1 MTTTSPTKPGGAR
14 VAVQRFG
21 TFLSGMIMPNI
32 AAFIAWGFI
41 TMLFIPAGFF
51 GADSPFD
58 WHWAPVAEILGG
70 GGDAAIINWPGAM
83 TALSEGDAGNYA
95 AYVGLVGPM
104 ITYLL
109 PLLIANTAGRMV
121 YAERGGVVA
130 TIATMG
136 VIVGT
141 NIPMFLG
148 AMIMGPIAAWITKQ
162 MDRLWD
168 GKIRPGFEMLVNN
181 FSAGILGMVL
191 AIVGFFAFGPLMLG
205 ISAVLGGAVGW
216 LVSMQLLPL
225 VSIIVE
231 PAKVLFLNNAIN
243 HGVFTPLGIEQAAE
257 TGKSILFLI
266 EANPGPGLGLLMAF
280 TFFGVGAAKASA
292 PGAAIIQF
300 FGGIHEIYFPYALS
314 KPITILALIAGGAAG
329 VTTNMILGGGLGFPA
344 APGSIIAVTAAA
356 IGPGVTNLLVV
367 YLSVLIAAT
376 VTFLLAAV
384 ILRASRRRDLEAE
397 ADTFGAA
404 IAQTE
409 ANKGRSSSTLSGLA
423 ASAAA
428 GTAVATRPISSIVF
442 ACDAGM
448 GSSAMGASVL
458 RNKIKKAGIDGI
470 TVTNAAIAN
479 LDGTAD
485 LVITQQQLT
494 DRARS
499 KSPASMHVSVDEF
512 MNSPKYDEVVELVRE
527 QAQGASATEA
537 PSAVA
542 SDAGAPAAGAGAP
555 ASAVLTLDR
564 IRIHAGSATRDEA
577 LKEAADALVAAG
589 AVTPDYLRAMHDRE
603 ASVSTFMGNGLAIP
617 HGTNDAKDAVLGSA
631 LSVVRY
637 DGGVD
642 WDGDT
647 ATFVIGIAGKDG
659 DHLQILSQIAE
670 LFSDEDDVARL
681 NAAATPEELY
691 ELLGA
696 VNRA

>member
-1 MTTTSPTKPGGAR
+1 MTTTSAPGAGLGRAR
-14 VAVQRFG
+14 VHVQRFG

-41 TMLFIPAGFF
+41 TMLFISAG
-51 GADSPFD
+51 
-58 WHWAPVAEILGG
+58 WLGG
-70 GGDAAIINWPGAM
+70 WHPVSDLLGGFGDAGQINWPGAM
-83 TALSEGDAGNYA
+83 TALAQAEDGTTFQQ
-95 AYVGLVGPM
+95 YVGLVGPM

-121 YAERGGVVA
+121 YGERGGVVA

-141 NIPMFLG
+141 SIPMFLG
-148 AMIMGPIAAWITKQ
+148 AMIMGPFAAYVTKW
-162 MDRLWD
+162 MDRIWE
-168 GKIRPGFEMLVNN
+168 GRIKPGFEMLVNN
-181 FSAGILGMVL
+181 FSAGILGMLL
-191 AIVGFFAFGPLMLG
+191 AILGFFVFGPLIIGL
-205 ISAVLGGAVGW
+205 SAILGGAVGW
-216 LVSMQLLPL
+216 LVSLQLLPIAS
-225 VSIIVE
+225 VIVE

-243 HGVFTPLGIEQAAE
+243 HGVFTPLGIEQVTEA
-257 TGKSILFLI
+257 GKSILFLI
-266 EANPGPGLGLLMAF
+266 EANPGPGVGLLLAF
-280 TFFGVGAAKASA
+280 TFFGVGQARSSA

-300 FGGIHEIYFPYALS
+300 LGGIHEIYFPYALS
-314 KPITILALIAGGAAG
+314 KPATILALIAGGATG
-329 VTTNMILGGGLGFPA
+329 VATNMIFGGGLAFPA

-356 IGPGVTNLLVV
+356 SSPAAGGIGNLLIV
-367 YLSVLIAAT
+367 YLSVVLAAT
-376 VTFLLAAV
+376 VTFLITAV
-384 ILRASRRRDLEAE
+384 ILRASRKRDLAAEAAG

-404 IAQTE
+404 ISQTQ
-409 ANKGRSSSTLSGLA
+409 ANKGKESSVLGSLGGATAGA
-423 ASAAA
+423 AT
-428 GTAVATRPISSIVF
+428 TAVATAPIRSIVF

-458 RNKIKKAGIDGI
+458 RNKIKSAGIDGI

-479 LDGTAD
+479 LDGSAD

-494 DRARS
+494 DRARA
-499 KSPASMHVSVDEF
+499 KSPGSMHLSVDNF
-512 MNSPKYDEVVELVRE
+512 MNSPKYDEVVQLVSA
-527 QAQGASATEA
+527 QAQAPAGAA
-537 PSAVA
+537 
-542 SDAGAPAAGAGAP
+542 DAGA
-555 ASAVLTLDR
+555 ASAAATGSAGVLTLDR
-564 IRIHAGSATRDEA
+564 VRIHSGSATRDEA

-589 AVTPDYLRAMHDRE
+589 AVTPAYLQAMHDRE
-603 ASVSTFMGNGLAIP
+603 QSVSTFMGNGLAIP

-642 WDGDT
+642 WDGDR

-691 ELLGA
+691 ELLSA

>member
-1 MTTTSPTKPGGAR
+1 MTTTSPAATKAGGLR
-14 VAVQRFG
+14 TGVQRFG

-41 TMLFIPAGFF
+41 TMLFIPKGFF
-51 GADSPFD
+51 GSESPFG
-58 WHWAPVAEILGG
+58 WHWAGVAETIGG
-70 GGDAAIINWPGAM
+70 GGDSAVVGWQGAM
-83 TALSEGDAGNYA
+83 TAVAEGADGNIF

-104 ITYLL
+104 VTYLL

-121 YAERGGVVA
+121 YGERGGVVA

-148 AMIMGPIAAWITKQ
+148 AMIMGPLAAYVTKQ

-181 FSAGILGMVL
+181 FSAGILGMLL
-191 AIVGFFAFGPLMLG
+191 AIFGFFAFGPVMLG
-205 ISAVLGGAVGW
+205 ISAVLGGAVDW
-216 LVSMQLLPL
+216 LVALNLLPL

-266 EANPGPGLGLLMAF
+266 EANPGPGLGLLLAF
-280 TFFGVGAAKASA
+280 SFFGVGAAKASA

-314 KPITILALIAGGAAG
+314 KPTTILALIAGGAAG
-329 VTTNMILGGGLGFPA
+329 VTTNMVLGGGLVFPA

-356 IGPGVTNLLVV
+356 VGPGVGNLLVV
-367 YLSVLIAAT
+367 YLSVVIAAV
-376 VTFLLAAV
+376 VTFLVAGV
-384 ILRASRRRDLEAE
+384 ILRASRKRDLEAE
-397 ADTFGAA
+397 GDSFGDA

-409 ANKGRSSSTLSGLA
+409 ANKGKS
-423 ASAAA
+423 SAAMDALRASSGA
-428 GTAVATRPISSIVF
+428 GAAGAAAAPGAGVATDRRIENIVF

-458 RNKIKKAGIDGI
+458 RNKFKKAGVEGV
-470 TVTNAAIAN
+470 TVTNQAIAN

-494 DRARS
+494 DRA
-499 KSPASMHVSVDEF
+499 KAQSPNSVHVSVDNF
-512 MNSPKYDEVVELVRE
+512 MNSPKYEEVVEMVRE
-527 QAQGASATEA
+527 QRGT
-537 PSAVA
+537 
-542 SDAGAPAAGAGAP
+542 DA
-555 ASAVLTLDR
+555 
-564 IRIHAGSATRDEA
+564 
-577 LKEAADALVAAG
+577 
-589 AVTPDYLRAMHDRE
+589 
-603 ASVSTFMGNGLAIP
+603 
-617 HGTNDAKDAVLGSA
+617 
-631 LSVVRY
+631 
-637 DGGVD
+637 
-642 WDGDT
+642 
-647 ATFVIGIAGKDG
+647 
-659 DHLQILSQIAE
+659 
-670 LFSDEDDVARL
+670 
-681 NAAATPEELY
+681 
-691 ELLGA
+691 
-696 VNRA
+696 

>member
-1 MTTTSPTKPGGAR
+1 MTTTSPAATKAGGLR
-14 VAVQRFG
+14 TGVQRFG

-51 GADSPFD
+51 GVDSPFG
-58 WHWAPVAEILGG
+58 WHWYPVAELIGG
-70 GGDAAIINWPGAM
+70 GGDSAVINWQGAM
-83 TALSEGDAGNYA
+83 TAVSEGADGNFFG
-95 AYVGLVGPM
+95 YVGLVGPM
-104 ITYLL
+104 VTYLL

-121 YAERGGVVA
+121 YGERGGVVA

-148 AMIMGPIAAWITKQ
+148 AMIMGPLAAWITKQ

-181 FSAGILGMVL
+181 FSAGILGMLL
-191 AIVGFFAFGPLMLG
+191 AIFGFFAFGPVMLG
-205 ISAVLGGAVGW
+205 ISAVLGGAVDW
-216 LVSMQLLPL
+216 LVALNLLPL

-266 EANPGPGLGLLMAF
+266 EANPGPGLGLLLAF

-314 KPITILALIAGGAAG
+314 KPTTILALIAGGAAG
-329 VTTNMILGGGLGFPA
+329 VTTNMVLGGGLAFPA

-356 IGPGVTNLLVV
+356 VGPGIGNLLVV
-367 YLSVLIAAT
+367 YLSVVIAAV
-376 VTFLLAAV
+376 VTFLITGV
-384 ILRASRRRDLEAE
+384 ILRASRKRDLEAE
-397 ADTFGAA
+397 GDSFGDA

-409 ANKGRSSSTLSGLA
+409 ANKGKSSAAMDALRASSGAGA
-423 ASAAA
+423 AGAAA
-428 GTAVATRPISSIVF
+428 GAGASVTTDRRIENIVF

-458 RNKIKKAGIDGI
+458 RNKFKKAGVEGI
-470 TVTNAAIAN
+470 TVTNQAIAN

-494 DRARS
+494 DRAQAQ
-499 KSPASMHVSVDEF
+499 SPNSIHVSVDNF
-512 MNSPKYDEVVELVRE
+512 MNSPKYEEVVDMVRE
-527 QAQGASATEA
+527 QRD
-537 PSAVA
+537 
-542 SDAGAPAAGAGAP
+542 SDA
-555 ASAVLTLDR
+555 
-564 IRIHAGSATRDEA
+564 
-577 LKEAADALVAAG
+577 
-589 AVTPDYLRAMHDRE
+589 
-603 ASVSTFMGNGLAIP
+603 
-617 HGTNDAKDAVLGSA
+617 
-631 LSVVRY
+631 
-637 DGGVD
+637 
-642 WDGDT
+642 
-647 ATFVIGIAGKDG
+647 
-659 DHLQILSQIAE
+659 
-670 LFSDEDDVARL
+670 
-681 NAAATPEELY
+681 
-691 ELLGA
+691 
-696 VNRA
+696 

>member
-1 MTTTSPTKPGGAR
+1 MTTTSTAAPKQNGVR
-14 VAVQRFG
+14 VGVQRLG

-51 GADSPFD
+51 GADSPFG
-58 WHWAPVAEILGG
+58 WHWAPVAEIIGG
-70 GGDAAIINWPGAM
+70 GGDSALINWPGAM
-83 TALSEGDAGNYA
+83 TALTEGDNGNFQG
-95 AYVGLVGPM
+95 YVGLVGAM
-104 ITYLL
+104 VTYLL
-109 PLLIANTAGRMV
+109 PLLIANTAGRLV

-148 AMIMGPIAAWITKQ
+148 AMIMGPLAAWITKQ

-181 FSAGILGMVL
+181 FSAGILGMIL
-191 AIVGFFAFGPLMLG
+191 AIAGFFAFGPVMLG
-205 ISAVLGGAVGW
+205 ISTVLGAAVDW
-216 LVSMQLLPL
+216 LVTLQLLPL

-243 HGVFTPLGIEQAAE
+243 HGVFTPLGIEQATE
-257 TGKSILFLI
+257 NGKSILFLI
-266 EANPGPGLGLLMAF
+266 EANPGPGLGLLLAF

-314 KPITILALIAGGAAG
+314 KPTTILALIAGGAAG
-329 VTTNMILGGGLGFPA
+329 VTTNMLLGGGLGFPA

-356 IGPGVTNLLVV
+356 IGGGVWNLVVV
-367 YLSVLIAAT
+367 YLSVIIAAV
-376 VTFLLAAV
+376 VTFLITAV
-384 ILRASRRRDLEAE
+384 ILRASRKRDLAAE
-397 ADTFGAA
+397 GDTFGAA

-409 ANKGRSSSTLSGLA
+409 ANKGKKSEHLSNLA

-428 GTAVATRPISSIVF
+428 GGTAGGTAAAATSATATATAPIQNIVF

-458 RNKIKKAGIDGI
+458 RNKLKKAGIEDI
-470 TVTNAAIAN
+470 KVTNQAIAN

-494 DRARS
+494 DRAKG
-499 KSPASMHVSVDEF
+499 KSPNSIHVSVDNF
-512 MNSPKYDEVVELVRE
+512 MNAPQYEEVVEMVRE
-527 QAQGASATEA
+527 Q
-537 PSAVA
+537 
-542 SDAGAPAAGAGAP
+542 
-555 ASAVLTLDR
+555 
-564 IRIHAGSATRDEA
+564 
-577 LKEAADALVAAG
+577 KESG
-589 AVTPDYLRAMHDRE
+589 E
-603 ASVSTFMGNGLAIP
+603 
-617 HGTNDAKDAVLGSA
+617 
-631 LSVVRY
+631 
-637 DGGVD
+637 
-642 WDGDT
+642 
-647 ATFVIGIAGKDG
+647 
-659 DHLQILSQIAE
+659 
-670 LFSDEDDVARL
+670 
-681 NAAATPEELY
+681 
-691 ELLGA
+691 
-696 VNRA
+696 

>member
-1 MTTTSPTKPGGAR
+1 MTTTSTDAPKKGGLR
-14 VAVQRFG
+14 VGVQRLG

-51 GADSPFD
+51 GAESPFG
-58 WHWAPVAEILGG
+58 WHWVGVAEIIGG
-70 GGDAAIINWPGAM
+70 GGDIAVIEWQGAM
-83 TALSEGDAGNYA
+83 TAVAEGDGGNIL

-104 ITYLL
+104 VTYLL
-109 PLLIANTAGRMV
+109 PLLIANTAGRLV
-121 YAERGGVVA
+121 YGERGGVVA

-148 AMIMGPIAAWITKQ
+148 AMIMGPLAAWITKR

-181 FSAGILGMVL
+181 FSAGILGMIL
-191 AIVGFFAFGPLMLG
+191 AIAGFFAFGPVMLG
-205 ISAVLGGAVGW
+205 ISTVLGAAVDW
-216 LVSMQLLPL
+216 LVSLQLLPL

-243 HGVFTPLGIEQAAE
+243 HGVFTPLGIQEAQE
-257 TGKSILFLI
+257 FGKSILFLI
-266 EANPGPGLGLLMAF
+266 EANPGPGLGLLLAF

-314 KPITILALIAGGAAG
+314 KPTTILALIAGGAAG
-329 VTTNMILGGGLGFPA
+329 VTTNMLLGGGLAFPA

-356 IGPGVTNLLVV
+356 IGPGVGNLLVV
-367 YLSVLIAAT
+367 YLSVVIAAT
-376 VTFLLAAV
+376 VTFLITGV
-384 ILRASRRRDLEAE
+384 ILRASRKRDLAAE
-397 ADTFGAA
+397 GDTFGAA

-409 ANKGRSSSTLSGLA
+409 ANKGKKSEHLSNLA

-428 GTAVATRPISSIVF
+428 GGTAAAGSTATATAPIQNIVF

-458 RNKIKKAGIDGI
+458 RNKLKKAGIEDVK
-470 TVTNAAIAN
+470 VTNQAIAN

-494 DRARS
+494 DRAKG
-499 KSPASMHVSVDEF
+499 KSPNSLHVSVDNF
-512 MNSPKYDEVVELVRE
+512 MNAPQYEEVVEMV
-527 QAQGASATEA
+527 QSQK
-537 PSAVA
+537 
-542 SDAGAPAAGAGAP
+542 
-555 ASAVLTLDR
+555 
-564 IRIHAGSATRDEA
+564 
-577 LKEAADALVAAG
+577 KE
-589 AVTPDYLRAMHDRE
+589 
-603 ASVSTFMGNGLAIP
+603 
-617 HGTNDAKDAVLGSA
+617 
-631 LSVVRY
+631 
-637 DGGVD
+637 
-642 WDGDT
+642 
-647 ATFVIGIAGKDG
+647 
-659 DHLQILSQIAE
+659 
-670 LFSDEDDVARL
+670 
-681 NAAATPEELY
+681 EE
-691 ELLGA
+691 
-696 VNRA
+696 